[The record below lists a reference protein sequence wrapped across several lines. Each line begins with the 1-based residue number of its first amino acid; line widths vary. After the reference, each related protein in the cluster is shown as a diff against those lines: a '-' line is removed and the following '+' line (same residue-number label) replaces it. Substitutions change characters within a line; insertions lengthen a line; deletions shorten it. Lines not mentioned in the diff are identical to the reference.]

1 MPVEVENEILKQF
14 YYQLEGLT
22 DNTVAQFNVNVGD
35 PPIIFRHF
43 INPKD
48 LVKAFEDANSHAF
61 ALIEEGIL
69 ELKNLQR
76 ECEKIQVVIG
86 GGSAQGPMWVARM
99 IAICKKHQIEQP
111 VYLWQIDQ
119 LYEYGYGQ
127 LQHSKSS

>member
-1 MPVEVENEILKQF
+1 MPIEVENEILKHF

-22 DNTVAQFNVNVGD
+22 DDTGAQFNVNIGK

-43 INPKD
+43 IDPQD
-48 LVKAFEDANSHAF
+48 LVKAFVDANSHAF
-61 ALIEEGIL
+61 ALIEDGIL

-76 ECEKIQVVIG
+76 DCDKIQVVIS
-86 GGSAQGPMWVARM
+86 GGSSQAPMWVARM

-119 LYEYGYGQ
+119 LYE
-127 LQHSKSS
+127 

>member
-1 MPVEVENEILKQF
+1 MPIEVENEILKHF
-14 YYQLEGLT
+14 YFQLGGLLNDT
-22 DNTVAQFNVNVGD
+22 GAQFNINVGD
-35 PPIIFRHF
+35 PPIIFRHC
-43 INPKD
+43 INPQD

-86 GGSAQGPMWVARM
+86 GGSAQGPMWMARM

-119 LYEYGYGQ
+119 EYE
-127 LQHSKSS
+127 